1 MMIEQG
7 LQGCQTLTVTADQL
21 AQAVGSGTLP
31 VFATP
36 CMIALIEKTCELSV
50 RPLLENGTA
59 TVGTHL
65 DIRHTAATPCSRR
78 VTCEST
84 LSQIHGR
91 RLVFT
96 VRVCDETGEIGCG
109 THERFIVF
117 TEKFLAKA
125 ELR

>member
-1 MMIEQG
+1 MIEKGIQG
-7 LQGCQTLTVTADQL
+7 IQSLLVTDNQL

-36 CMIALIEKTCELSV
+36 SMIALIEKTCELSV
-50 RPLLENGTA
+50 RPLLEEGAA

-65 DIRHTAATPCSRR
+65 DIRHTAATPCARR

-84 LSQIHGR
+84 LSEVDGR

-96 VRVCDETGEIGCG
+96 VRVCDESGEIGGG
-109 THERFIVF
+109 THERFIF
-117 TEKFLAKA
+117 FKEKFLAKA
-125 ELR
+125 NLR